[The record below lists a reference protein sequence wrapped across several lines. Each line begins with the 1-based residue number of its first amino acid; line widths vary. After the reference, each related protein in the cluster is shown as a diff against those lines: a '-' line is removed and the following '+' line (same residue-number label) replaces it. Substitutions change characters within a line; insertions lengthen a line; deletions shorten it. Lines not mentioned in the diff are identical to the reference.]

1 MKKRTK
7 ISLRTKIYLTLVGL
21 LALTGVF
28 YAANPSPFVTSGHG
42 VFQPIGMAAD
52 KTNGGHLYVSQYED
66 NDIQVV
72 DCNGNGT
79 LFGTLPGTVQ
89 PLVEKYM
96 ALAPAESA
104 AAGFTPGDLFVTL
117 REQIYVAHPPSG
129 TFTQFADLSGVL
141 GGCPFSDHSAIT
153 FDKVGG
159 PNGFG
164 FNMIVTCENGRV
176 WQINNTGVVTH
187 IADTTTVGHSQ
198 TLKDQLYCR
207 QTSGPWAA
215 RSWWPT
221 TSTLTSTQSITWATL
236 ITSLSP
242 GPRD

>member
-52 KTNGGHLYVSQYED
+52 MTNGGHLYVSQYED

-117 REQIYVAHPPSG
+117 SEQIFVAHPPSG
-129 TFTQFADLSGVL
+129 TFTLFADLSGVL

-164 FNMIVTCENGRV
+164 FNMIITCENGRV
-176 WQINNTGVVTH
+176 WQVNNTGIVTH
-187 IADTTTVGHSQ
+187 IADTTTVGHITNIEGPAVLPANFGPLGSQ
-198 TLKDQLYCR
+198 IMVADDLNNNVYTIDNMGNVNY
-207 QTSGPWAA
+207 
-215 RSWWPT
+215 
-221 TSTLTSTQSITWATL
+221 
-236 ITSLSP
+236 
-242 GPRD
+242 